1 MEKQIRDTYYKAY
14 KNALEEQLVQK
25 NYDWV
30 CKLHREIVIRI
41 CSFIPKRSDLHDEI
55 AENMDPVL
63 FKQQLEND
71 CYKGEDFHKMV
82 HYVYDWIKKLCSP
95 ARDTE
100 VQASMDLLYKDMQ
113 NGDTFGKLVPKFIF
127 AVHEH
132 LDQIEQ
138 DKKEFLNKVY
148 KSK

>member
-14 KNALEEQLVQK
+14 KNALEEQLVQN

-41 CSFIPKRSDLHDEI
+41 CSLIPKRSDLHDQI
-55 AENMDPVL
+55 AENMDPIL
-63 FKQQLEND
+63 FKQQLENN

-82 HYVYDWIKKLCSP
+82 HYVYGWIKKLCSP

-113 NGDTFGKLVPKFIF
+113 NGDTFGTLVPKFIF
-127 AVHEH
+127 GVHEH

>member
-1 MEKQIRDTYYKAY
+1 MEKQVRETYYKAY
-14 KNALEEQLVQK
+14 RGALEEQLVQK

-30 CKLHREIVIRI
+30 CKLHRELVIRI
-41 CSFIPKRSDLHDEI
+41 CAQIPKRADLHDTI

-71 CYKGEDFHKMV
+71 CYKGDDFHKMV
-82 HYVYDWIKKLCSP
+82 NYVYEWIKKLCSP

-100 VQASMDLLYKDMQ
+100 VQASLDALYASMG
-113 NGDTFGKLVPKFIF
+113 NGDTFGKLVPAFIF
-127 AVHEH
+127 GVHEH

-148 KSK
+148 KHK